1 MQDKV
6 LDVFDK
12 WQEKLSNTMS
22 TIEHYG
28 SVIEHFRNIMDVV
41 GKDALG
47 LDDQFMAR
55 FEQSAIDQSMDNID
69 ATKAHYESLVSQNEE
84 AQRRLAE
91 ARARGDKASEEH
103 W

>member
-55 FEQSAIDQSMDNID
+55 FE
-69 ATKAHYESLVSQNEE
+69 
-84 AQRRLAE
+84 
-91 ARARGDKASEEH
+91 
-103 W
+103 